1 MKIFKNT
8 GHSKI
13 VVNAVL
19 FVVMAF
25 LITLFYPFKGEFKY
39 EFIKGM
45 PWLHSDLVAP
55 FDFSIHK
62 SASQIEQEIDSLKKS
77 INPYYRLDKAISSYV
92 YNETKNILG
101 NLKADSLIEWKKRV
115 LKDINIIYKNGVFE
129 NGIDAVDKSY
139 VTLIRGKFIE
149 EIDVKNTKK
158 TQDIILNLEEKYG
171 ENIQLIEDFIKPN
184 VLFDEV
190 ITRKVVKNVK
200 TDVSE
205 TYGYIKKGEKI
216 IYKGEIVSENLY
228 IILSSL
234 KLEFEQQTFKETS
247 ILLILAGRLLIAL
260 LLLWFLYLFII
271 SYRKELFINTKN
283 ILFLLLLIMLFVA
296 SSRLVIGLEKL
307 SIYIIPFAVIPVIV
321 RTFFDGRLGL
331 FVSIIT
337 ILLIAGMVPNS
348 YEFVFI
354 QISASMTAIF
364 TLQNINERGKL
375 FTTAAFVVVTYS
387 VIYFASTFMQVGNL
401 TSINNNNFIWFVGSG
416 LLLLSSYPLIY
427 VFERMFGFLSDVT
440 LMELADT
447 NQPLLRSLAEKSP
460 GTFQHSIQVANIA
473 EEITRKLNGNPL
485 LARTGAL
492 YHDIGKSLNPQYFIE
507 NQNQGINPHDNI
519 EFDKSAEIII
529 SHVEEG
535 VKLAKQFNLP
545 SQIVDFIK
553 MHHGV
558 GKVQYFYR
566 SFIKKYPDIMPD
578 ESIFTYPGPRPNTKE
593 TAIVMVSD
601 SVEAASRSLKVVT
614 VEAISKLVDSII
626 DNIINDGQF
635 MYTNLTFND
644 ITLIRKLLKNKL
656 NSIYHGRIEYPE

>member
-190 ITRKVVKNVK
+190 VTRKVVKNVK

>member
-8 GHSKI
+8 AHSKL
-13 VVNAVL
+13 VVNAIL
-19 FVVMAF
+19 FVIVAF
-25 LITLFYPFKGEFKY
+25 IITIFYPFKGEFKY
-39 EFIKGM
+39 EFRKGM
-45 PWLHSDLVAP
+45 PWLHNDLVAP

-62 SASQIEQEIDSLKKS
+62 SANQIEQEIDSLKKS
-77 INPYYRLDKAISSYV
+77 VNPYYRLDTAISSYV
-92 YNETKNILG
+92 YNETKLILNNI
-101 NLKADSLIEWKKRV
+101 KSDSLISWKRNV
-115 LKDINIIYKNGVFE
+115 LKDIKKIYKKGVFE
-129 NGIDAVDKSY
+129 DNIDDVEKKY
-139 VTLIRGKFIE
+139 ITLIRGKFIE
-149 EIDVKNTKK
+149 DFAATDAKK
-158 TQDIILNLEEKYG
+158 TKDIILQLETKYG
-171 ENIQLIEDFIKPN
+171 DNIQLIEDVLKPN
-184 VLFDEV
+184 VLYDETTTQKV
-190 ITRKVVKNVK
+190 IDNVK
-200 TDVSE
+200 AYVSE

-216 IYKGEIVSENLY
+216 IYKGGIVNEHLY
-228 IILSSL
+228 TVLSSL

-247 ILLILAGRLLIAL
+247 VLLILAGRFLIVL
-260 LLLWFLYLFII
+260 LLLWFLYLFIL

-387 VIYFASTFMQVGNL
+387 VIYFSSTFMQVGNL

-507 NQNQGINPHDNI
+507 NQNQGINPHDSI

-545 SQIVDFIK
+545 SQIIDFIK

-566 SFIKKYPDIMPD
+566 SFINKYPDVMPV
-578 ESIFTYPGPRPNTKE
+578 ESKFTYPGPRPNTKE

-614 VEAISKLVDSII
+614 TQAISKLVDGII
-626 DNIINDGQF
+626 DSIINDGQF

-644 ITLIRKLLKNKL
+644 ITLIRKLLKAKL

>member
-1 MKIFKNT
+1 MKFFKNS

-19 FVVMAF
+19 FVVIAF
-25 LITLFYPFKGEFKY
+25 IITILYPFKGEFKY
-39 EFIKGM
+39 EFTKGM
-45 PWLHSDLVAP
+45 PWLHNDLVAP
-55 FDFSIHK
+55 FNFSIHK
-62 SASQIEQEIDSLKKS
+62 SASQIEHEIDSLKKS
-77 INPYYRLDKAISSYV
+77 INPYYRLDTAVSSYV
-92 YNETKNILG
+92 YNESKNILA
-101 NLKADSLIEWKKRV
+101 NIKADSLIRWKKNV
-115 LKDINIIYKNGVFE
+115 LKDINKIYKNGVFE
-129 NGIDAVDKSY
+129 NSINDVDKKY
-139 VTLIRGKFIE
+139 ITLIRGKFIE
-149 EIDVKNTKK
+149 EIATENTNTVQLVISK
-158 TQDIILNLEEKYG
+158 LEKKYG
-171 ENIQLIEDFIKPN
+171 DNIQLIEDVIKPN
-184 VLFDEV
+184 ISYDEV
-190 ITRKVVKNVK
+190 TTQKIINNVNA
-200 TDVSE
+200 DVSE
-205 TYGYIKKGEKI
+205 TYGYIKKGDKI
-216 IYKGEIVSENLY
+216 IYKGEIVNENLY
-228 IILSSL
+228 TILSSL
-234 KLEFEQQTFKETS
+234 KLEFEQQTYKETS
-247 ILLILAGRLLIAL
+247 VLLILAGRFLIVL

-337 ILLIAGMVPNS
+337 VLLIAGLVPNS

-529 SHVEEG
+529 SHVNEG

-545 SQIVDFIK
+545 SQIIDFIK

-566 SFIKKYPDIMPD
+566 SFIKKYPDIVPD
-578 ESIFTYPGPRPNTKE
+578 ESKFTYPGPRPNTKE

-614 VEAISKLVDSII
+614 VDAMSKLVDRII

-644 ITLIRKLLKNKL
+644 ITLIRKLLKEKL

>member
-8 GHSKI
+8 AHSKI
-13 VVNAVL
+13 VVNAAL

-25 LITLFYPFKGEFKY
+25 LITIFYPFKGEFKY

-45 PWLHSDLVAP
+45 PWMHNDLVAP

-62 SASQIEQEIDSLKKS
+62 SASQIEYEIDSLRKS
-77 INPYYRLDKAISSYV
+77 VNPYYRLDTAVSSYV
-92 YNETKNILG
+92 YNETKDILVNI
-101 NLKADSLIEWKKRV
+101 KVDSLERWKRNV
-115 LKDINIIYKNGVFE
+115 LKEIKKVYKRGVYENSIN
-129 NGIDAVDKSY
+129 DVDKKY
-139 VTLIRGKFIE
+139 ITLIRGKFIE
-149 EIDVKNTKK
+149 EVAVQNTNTVQEVVSK
-158 TQDIILNLEEKYG
+158 LEKKYG
-171 ENIQLIEDFIKPN
+171 ENIQVIEDVIKPN
-184 VLFDEV
+184 ILFDEV
-190 ITRKVVKNVK
+190 TTHKVINNVNA
-200 TDVSE
+200 DVSE

-216 IYKGEIVSENLY
+216 IYKGEIVNENLY
-228 IILSSL
+228 TILSSL
-234 KLEFEQQTFKETS
+234 KLEFEQQTFKGTS
-247 ILLILAGRLLIAL
+247 VLLILAGRFLIVL

-271 SYRKELFINTKN
+271 TYRKELFINTKN
-283 ILFLLLLIMLFVA
+283 VLFLLLLIMLFVA
-296 SSRLVIGLEKL
+296 SSRLVIGLERL

-447 NQPLLRSLAEKSP
+447 NQPLLRTLAEKSP

-529 SHVEEG
+529 SHVNEG
-535 VKLAKQFNLP
+535 VKLAKQYNLP
-545 SQIVDFIK
+545 SQIIDFIK

-578 ESIFTYPGPRPNTKE
+578 ESKFTYPGPRPNTKE

-614 VEAISKLVDSII
+614 VEAISKLVDGII

-644 ITLIRKLLKNKL
+644 ITLIRKLLKDKL

>member
-25 LITLFYPFKGEFKY
+25 LITIFYPFKGEFKY
-39 EFIKGM
+39 EFTKGM
-45 PWLHSDLVAP
+45 PWLHNDLVAP

-62 SASQIEQEIDSLKKS
+62 SANQIEQEIDSLKKT
-77 INPYYRLDKAISSYV
+77 INPYYRLDTAISSYV

-101 NLKADSLIEWKKRV
+101 NLKADSLIRWKKNV
-115 LKDINIIYKNGVFE
+115 LKDINKIYKKGVFE
-129 NGIDAVDKSY
+129 NNIDDVDKTY

-149 EIDVKNTKK
+149 EISVTKTKK
-158 TQDIILNLEEKYG
+158 TQEIISELEKKYG
-171 ENIQLIEDFIKPN
+171 DNIQLIEDVIKPN
-184 VLFDEV
+184 ILFDEV
-190 ITRKVVKNVK
+190 TTQKVVKNVNA
-200 TDVSE
+200 DVSE

-216 IYKGEIVSENLY
+216 IYKGEIVNENLY
-228 IILSSL
+228 TILSSL

-247 ILLILAGRLLIAL
+247 VLLILAGRFLIVL
-260 LLLWFLYLFII
+260 LLLWFLYLFIL

-529 SHVEEG
+529 SHVDEG
-535 VKLAKQFNLP
+535 VKLAKQYNLP
-545 SQIVDFIK
+545 SQIIDFIK
-553 MHHGV
+553 MHYGV

-566 SFIKKYPDIMPD
+566 SFIKKYPDVVPN
-578 ESIFTYPGPRPNTKE
+578 ENIFTYPGPRPNTKE

-614 VEAISKLVDSII
+614 VEAISKLVDGII

-644 ITLIRKLLKNKL
+644 ITLIRKLLKDKL

>member
-101 NLKADSLIEWKKRV
+101 NLKADSLIKWKKRV

-190 ITRKVVKNVK
+190 VTRKVVKNVK

>member
-1 MKIFKNT
+1 MKLFKNT

-13 VVNAVL
+13 IVNAVL
-19 FVVMAF
+19 FVSMAF
-25 LITLFYPFKGEFKY
+25 VITMFYQFKGEFKY
-39 EFIKGM
+39 EFIKGK
-45 PWLHSDLVAP
+45 PWLHNDLVSP

-62 SASQIEQEIDSLKKS
+62 SASQIESEIDSLKQS
-77 INPYYRLDKAISSYV
+77 VNPYYRLDTAISSYV
-92 YNETKNILG
+92 YNETKSTFSHLEG
-101 NLKADSLIEWKKRV
+101 DSLKTWKKSV
-115 LKDINIIYKNGVFE
+115 LRELKKIYKKGVF
-129 NGIDAVDKSY
+129 NNSIVDEEKPY
-139 VTLIRGKFIE
+139 LTLIRGKFTE
-149 EIDVKNTKK
+149 EIRISDVKKTKE
-158 TQDIILNLEEKYG
+158 IIENLEKRFG
-171 ENIQLIEDFIKPN
+171 SNIQLISDLIKPN
-184 VLFDEV
+184 VLYDEV
-190 ITRKVVKNVK
+190 TTEKVINNVS
-200 TDVSE
+200 TDISE

-216 IYKGEIVSENLY
+216 IYKGEIINEKLFIV
-228 IILSSL
+228 LSSL
-234 KLEFEQQTFKETS
+234 KLEFEQQAYKQTS
-247 ILLILAGRLLIAL
+247 VLLIFAGRFLIVL

-283 ILFLLLLIMLFVA
+283 ILFILLLIMLFVA
-296 SSRLVIGLEKL
+296 SSRLVISLEKL

-337 ILLIAGMVPNS
+337 ILLIAGMVPNP

-354 QISASMTAIF
+354 QIAASMTAIF

-401 TSINNNNFIWFVGSG
+401 TSINNNYFVWFVGSG

-447 NQPLLRSLAEKSP
+447 NQPLLRNLAEKSP

-473 EEITRKLNGNPL
+473 EDITRKLNGNPL

-529 SHVEEG
+529 AHIEEG
-535 VKLAKQFNLP
+535 VKLAKEYNLP
-545 SQIVDFIK
+545 SQIIDFIK

-566 SFIKKYPDIMPD
+566 SFISKYPDIMPD
-578 ESIFTYPGPRPNTKE
+578 ESKFTYPGPRPNTKE

-614 VEAISKLVDSII
+614 KENISKLVDGII
-626 DNIINDGQF
+626 DNIINDNQF

-644 ITLIRKLLKNKL
+644 ITLIRKLLKEKL

>member
-19 FVVMAF
+19 FVIMAF
-25 LITLFYPFKGEFKY
+25 LITIFYPFKGEFKY
-39 EFIKGM
+39 EFTKGM
-45 PWLHSDLVAP
+45 PWLHNDLVAP

-62 SASQIEQEIDSLKKS
+62 SANQIEQEIDSLKKS
-77 INPYYRLDKAISSYV
+77 INPYYRLDTAISSYV

-101 NLKADSLIEWKKRV
+101 NLKADSLIRWKRNV
-115 LKDINIIYKNGVFE
+115 LKDINKIYKKGVFE
-129 NGIDAVDKSY
+129 NSIDDVDKTY

-149 EIDVKNTKK
+149 EISVTKTKK
-158 TQDIILNLEEKYG
+158 TQEIISELEKKYG
-171 ENIQLIEDFIKPN
+171 DNIQLIEDIIKPN
-184 VLFDEV
+184 ILFDEV
-190 ITRKVVKNVK
+190 TTQKVVKNVNA
-200 TDVSE
+200 DVSE

-216 IYKGEIVSENLY
+216 IYKGEIVNENLY
-228 IILSSL
+228 TILSSL

-247 ILLILAGRLLIAL
+247 VLLILAGRFLIVL
-260 LLLWFLYLFII
+260 LLLWFLYLFIL

-545 SQIVDFIK
+545 SQIIDFIK

-566 SFIKKYPDIMPD
+566 SFIKKYPDVVPN
-578 ESIFTYPGPRPNTKE
+578 ENIFTYPGPRPNTKE

-601 SVEAASRSLKVVT
+601 SVEAASRSLKIVT
-614 VEAISKLVDSII
+614 VEAISKLVDGII

-644 ITLIRKLLKNKL
+644 ITLIRKLLKDKL